1 MGSLASSAGV
11 HRDTL
16 WSSSLPDSSQSLHAR
31 ISVWLTF
38 NSKITIHPNSRVKW
52 QIQCISTESF
62 YSFGNSNPNVFWANH
77 WSQVNANQ
85 MVDVSWGLIST
96 RFLSSVGRFRFYE
109 PSVGRFR
116 FYKPSVRRLI
126 DWVGRL
132 YTTRMEEERNGF
144 LKSIR
149 KRTLLWLN
157 WNGNGCSF
165 VAMVGGKGADLYLP
179 PCDFGVT
186 QTWLGSDRLEMAV

>member
-96 RFLSSVGRFRFYE
+96 RFLSSVGRFRFY
-109 PSVGRFR
+109 
-116 FYKPSVRRLI
+116 KPSVRRLI